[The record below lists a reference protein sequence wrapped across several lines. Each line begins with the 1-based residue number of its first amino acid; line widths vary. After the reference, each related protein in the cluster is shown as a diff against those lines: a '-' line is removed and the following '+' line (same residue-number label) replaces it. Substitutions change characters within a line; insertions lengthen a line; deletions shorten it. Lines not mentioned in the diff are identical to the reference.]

1 MRWHLQDR
9 FMISFDTIFKR
20 FNLLDKIHSKFHVVT
35 FVKFHIDVPN
45 MPINMIFDGFK
56 QDLNRVSGSMRLS
69 EQLHTYHSS
78 NQKLTLAFYWLTVD
92 AIYVKFV
99 YVKSELWY
107 YYSSQNNL
115 SQQTC
120 TQSKLS
126 DKF

>member
-1 MRWHLQDR
+1 
-9 FMISFDTIFKR
+9 MISFDTIFKR

-35 FVKFHIDVPN
+35 FVKFHFDVPN
-45 MPINMIFDGFK
+45 MPIDMMFDGFK
-56 QDLNRVSGSMRLS
+56 QDLNRVSGSMRVS
-69 EQLHTYHSS
+69 EQLHIYHSS
-78 NQKLTLAFYWLTVD
+78 NQELTLAFYWLTVD

>member
-1 MRWHLQDR
+1 
-9 FMISFDTIFKR
+9 
-20 FNLLDKIHSKFHVVT
+20 
-35 FVKFHIDVPN
+35 
-45 MPINMIFDGFK
+45 MPIDMMFDGFK
-56 QDLNRVSGSMRLS
+56 QDLNRVSGSMRVS

-78 NQKLTLAFYWLTVD
+78 NQKLALAFYWLTVD

-99 YVKSELWY
+99 YVESELWY